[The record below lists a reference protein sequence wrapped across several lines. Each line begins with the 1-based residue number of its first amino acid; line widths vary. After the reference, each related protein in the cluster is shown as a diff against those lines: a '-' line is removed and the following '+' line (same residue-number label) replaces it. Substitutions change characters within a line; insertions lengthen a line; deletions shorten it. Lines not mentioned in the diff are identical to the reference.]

1 MYQIEINGID
11 ECLKSLDFS
20 KKLHNNYDFMEYIA
34 KKSKETLDR
43 ITKQNSSSNS
53 EDKNTYASGHQVEV
67 YQDEIILF
75 NNTKAD
81 LSHLSEKTRANY
93 PDGFSIAK
101 AVEYGTGIVGLN
113 SEASE
118 IAWQDGWE
126 YDWNSHNDAGWF
138 YEKNGKIYW
147 TKGME
152 GKLIYYKTKQEI
164 EKNIE
169 KWIIQYIDKHFD

>member
-1 MYQIEINGID
+1 MYTIEVKGID
-11 ECLKSLDFS
+11 ECLETLEDL
-20 KKLHNNYDFMEYIA
+20 KKMFKNYEFMEYIA
-34 KKSKETLDR
+34 QKSKETLDR
-43 ITKQNSSSNS
+43 ITAQNITFNNK
-53 EDKNTYASGHQVEV
+53 DTGGYANNHEIEV
-67 YQDEIILF
+67 YQEEIILF

-101 AVEYGTGIVGLN
+101 AVEYGTGIVGRD
-113 SEASE
+113 SIGSSQATDW
-118 IAWQDGWE
+118 A
-126 YDWNSHNDAGWF
+126 YDVNNHGEKGWF

-164 EKNIE
+164 EKNIAT
-169 KWIIQYIDKHFD
+169 WIGEYIDKNID

>member
-11 ECLKSLDFS
+11 ELLETLDDLK
-20 KKLHNNYDFMEYIA
+20 KMMKNYEFLEYIA
-34 KKSKETLDR
+34 QKSKETLDR
-43 ITKQNSSSNS
+43 ITAQNISFQNK
-53 EDKNTYASGHQVEV
+53 ENQGYANNHEVEV

-81 LSHLSEKTRANY
+81 LSHLSESTRANY

-101 AVEYGTGIVGLN
+101 AVEYGTGIVGRDSQGADQAEN
-113 SEASE
+113 WA
-118 IAWQDGWE
+118 
-126 YDWNSHNDAGWF
+126 YDVNNHGEKGWF

-152 GKLIYYKTKQEI
+152 GKLIYYKTKEEI
-164 EKNIE
+164 EKNVG
-169 KWIIQYIDKHFD
+169 KWISEYIDENLD

>member
-1 MYQIEINGID
+1 MVKKYTLVSYQSQE
-11 ECLKSLDFS
+11 
-20 KKLHNNYDFMEYIA
+20 
-34 KKSKETLDR
+34 
-43 ITKQNSSSNS
+43 
-53 EDKNTYASGHQVEV
+53 
-67 YQDEIILF
+67 EIILF

-81 LSHLSEKTRANY
+81 LSHLSENTRANY

-101 AVEYGTGIVGLN
+101 AVEYGTGIVGRD
-113 SEASE
+113 SQGSTQATDW
-118 IAWQDGWE
+118 A
-126 YDWNSHNDAGWF
+126 YDVNNHGEKGWF

-169 KWIIQYIDKHFD
+169 KWIAEYIDKNID